1 MRRLELQGFAA
12 FLPRYFYVPP
22 SHSFWI
28 VNYNYL
34 STSIFASPPLVFV
47 QIVQP
52 FQNAPPPPF
61 RGVNSTY
68 HISQKNRRE
77 CFFQHSKKVVFFVI
91 SAQYVSEISVRIFHS
106 FLKSPTQKIYVSPI
120 PPPILSKKSRFL
132 PKISFIILF
141 WIFFTFAFQKP
152 NSLRTLPPPP
162 FASHHNRFQIL
173 MYPCVYAELSVGAA
187 IGRPPPNGVCEQ
199 DVGAGAQWA
208 PLRRALP
215 FRLHKHIDKLQP
227 YQSCKD

>member
-22 SHSFWI
+22 LHSFRT

-47 QIVQP
+47 QIVQS

-61 RGVNSTY
+61 RRVNLTY
-68 HISQKNRRE
+68 HISQKNRCGR
-77 CFFQHSKKVVFFVI
+77 FFQYSKKVVFFVI

-106 FLKSPTQKIYVSPI
+106 FLESPTQKFYVSPI

-132 PKISFIILF
+132 AKISFIILF
-141 WIFFTFAFQKP
+141 WIFFTSTFQKAQNRP
-152 NSLRTLPPPP
+152 RPPYTPPQPISNFDVSVCLYRAECRDGQQPPASKWRLRTRCRSGRP
-162 FASHHNRFQIL
+162 
-173 MYPCVYAELSVGAA
+173 VGAPTVSVA
-187 IGRPPPNGVCEQ
+187 ISFEKTHR
-199 DVGAGAQWA
+199 
-208 PLRRALP
+208 
-215 FRLHKHIDKLQP
+215 
-227 YQSCKD
+227 

>member
-22 SHSFWI
+22 LHSFWT

-47 QIVQP
+47 QIVQS

-61 RGVNSTY
+61 RRVNLTY

-106 FLKSPTQKIYVSPI
+106 FLESPTKKFYVSPI

-132 PKISFIILF
+132 TKISFIILF
-141 WIFFTFAFQKP
+141 WIFFTSTFQKAQ
-152 NSLRTLPPPP
+152 NRPPPLTR
-162 FASHHNRFQIL
+162 HHNRFQIL
-173 MYPCVYAELSVGAA
+173 MYPCVYTELSVGTANS
-187 IGRPPPNGVCEQ
+187 RPPRNGVCEQ

-208 PLRRALP
+208 LLR
-215 FRLHKHIDKLQP
+215 
-227 YQSCKD
+227 